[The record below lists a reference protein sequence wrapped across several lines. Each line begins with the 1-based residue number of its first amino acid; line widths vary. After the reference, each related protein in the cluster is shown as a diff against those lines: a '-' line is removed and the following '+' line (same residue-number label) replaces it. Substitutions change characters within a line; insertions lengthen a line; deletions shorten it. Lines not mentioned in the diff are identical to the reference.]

1 MPDLFPFTREGRQT
15 LVYLSLAGAG
25 PATSGINLWAMS
37 VAADAGQW
45 SSFHSLAMTN
55 GMSNGIIVTALAM
68 FVSIRA
74 IKISKNGFEANG
86 DGTKE

>member
-1 MPDLFPFTREGRQT
+1 MFPFTREGRKT
-15 LVYLSLAGAG
+15 LVYLTLAGAG

-45 SSFHSLAMTN
+45 VSFHSLAMTN
-55 GMSNGIIVTALAM
+55 AIGNGIIVTALAM

-74 IKISKNGFEANG
+74 IRISKDGLEANG
-86 DGTKE
+86 EGAKE